1 LKTNILKYFLFTGFC
16 VFLVACSVRKDTF
29 MSRNSHAL
37 STKYNILYNGGLAL
51 DKGIEEVKLNYKDN
65 FWEILPIER
74 MQVTEDQMGPAQ
86 PKNANFEIAE
96 TKATKA
102 VQKHSMNIDGTE
114 KNFQID
120 EAYLMLGKARYYD
133 QRFIPALD
141 AFNYILYKYPKS
153 DKIYEAKI
161 WREKTNIRLEND
173 VLALNNLAKLLKDI
187 KFKDQTFADANAIMA
202 QAFLNLEEPDS
213 AVVKLKLATE
223 FTKSNEEKAR
233 YRFILG
239 QLYDKLNYKDSAYA
253 AYQSVIDMNRKSP
266 RQYVINAHAR
276 QALQFDGKAG
286 DTIAFLKKFNKLL
299 KDRENRPYLDV
310 LNHQMGLFYDNNKN
324 YAQARKYYNASLDA
338 RSADEY
344 MVGSNYRYLAD
355 INFNEAKYVA
365 AGLYYDSTLVQLNT
379 RSREFKSIQKKRE
392 NLVDVIKYEAI
403 ATVNDSILN
412 IVAMSETDRN
422 NYYNTYIE
430 KLKKLDEIKKKQAEK
445 QAREMEAMAA
455 NAGRGDDNGDIAE
468 RINKLKQ
475 EGNENNANPAG
486 TTAPPAKSF
495 GSQESTFYFY
505 NPTTLAFG
513 KTEFRKVWGN
523 RAYAHNWRT
532 ASSRNTNSIAK
543 EEGDDLDNSENVVAD
558 SKNEE
563 IDIRYTTDFYLAQL
577 PTDKKVIDS
586 LAKERNFA
594 YYQLGVI
601 YKEKFREY
609 KRAADKLEKLLEN
622 QPEERLVL
630 PAMYH
635 LYKIYEIID
644 ADKALAMKGKIISQ
658 YPDSR
663 YAQILGNANS
673 ESVAILSPEAAY
685 NNLFKRYEQGDYKTA
700 LIDADASIDQYTG
713 DESISKFEL
722 LKARIVGKL
731 RGIEEYKKAL
741 NFVALNY
748 PNSPEGKEAEAL
760 LGSEIPALS
769 NLQFSSSETPSWKIL
784 YLAKEMNDKVT
795 KNLVDKVKKFMTD
808 RQLGKLSM
816 SFDIYTE
823 EYNFVVIHG
832 MPSEEYAKGIASILK
847 ELKEYK
853 IPDVPIIIS
862 GQNYEIVQMK
872 KNIGDYL
879 SNPALN
885 PKSVTEQL
893 PAKVK
898 AAAPIPAGPPPRRAE
913 RNPAQNSEAN
923 PQAPL
928 MPPGQNPGSK
938 NQPEKSNERMSQPP
952 SIGMPPA
959 SPDPKR

>member
-16 VFLVACSVRKDTF
+16 IFLVACSVRKDTF

-65 FWEILPIER
+65 FWEVLPVER
-74 MQVTEDQMGPAQ
+74 MQVTEEQMGPAR

-187 KFKDQTFADANAIMA
+187 KFKDQTFADANAIMT

-253 AYQSVIDMNRKSP
+253 AYQSVIDMKRKSP

-276 QALQFDGKAG
+276 QSLQFDGQAG
-286 DTIAFLKKFNKLL
+286 DTVAFLKKFNKLL
-299 KDRENRPYLDV
+299 TDRENRPYLDV
-310 LNHQMGLFYDNNKN
+310 LNHQMGLFYDKGKN
-324 YAQARKYYNASLDA
+324 YAQARKYYNASLDT
-338 RSADEY
+338 RTADEY
-344 MVGSNYRYLAD
+344 MIASNYRNLAD

-379 RSREFKSIQKKRE
+379 RSREFKAIQKKRE

-403 ATVNDSILN
+403 ATTNDSILN
-412 IVAMSETDRN
+412 VVAMSETDRR
-422 NYYNTYIE
+422 NYYNNYIE
-430 KLKKLDEIKKKQAEK
+430 ELKKQDEIKKKHAEK
-445 QAREMEAMAA
+445 MAKEMEAMAA
-455 NAGRGDDNGDIAE
+455 NAGGNIDGDIAE
-468 RINKLKQ
+468 RVNKLKQ
-475 EGNENNANPAG
+475 GGNDAAADAG
-486 TTAPPAKSF
+486 PGIAPPKSF
-495 GSQESTFYFY
+495 GGQESTFYFY

-513 KTEFRKVWGN
+513 KNEFRKVWGN
-523 RAYAHNWRT
+523 RAYAYNWRT
-532 ASSRNTNSIAK
+532 ASSRDTNSIAK
-543 EEGDDLDNSENVVAD
+543 QEGDEQDDKDNVTAE
-558 SKNEE
+558 SKGEE
-563 IDIRYTTDFYLAQL
+563 TDIRYTTDFYLTQL

-609 KRAADKLEKLLEN
+609 KRAADKLEGLLAN

-644 ADKALAMKGKIISQ
+644 ADKALAMKGRIISQ

-663 YAQILGNANS
+663 YAQILGNTNS
-673 ESVAILSPEAAY
+673 ESVSILSPDAAY
-685 NNLFKRYEQGDYKTA
+685 NNLFRRYEQGDHKTA
-700 LIDADASIDQYTG
+700 LVDADAAIDQYTG

-722 LKARIVGKL
+722 LKARIIGKL
-731 RGIEEYKKAL
+731 RGIEEYRKAL

-760 LGSEIPALS
+760 LGNEIPALA
-769 NLQFSSSETPSWKIL
+769 NLQFSSSETTSWKIL
-784 YLAKEMNDKVT
+784 YLAKEMDDKVT
-795 KNLVDKVKKFMTD
+795 KNLVNKVRKFMTD
-808 RQLGKLSM
+808 RQLGKLST

-879 SNPALN
+879 SNPVLN
-885 PKSVTEQL
+885 PKSVTDQL

-898 AAAPIPAGPPPRRAE
+898 AAAPIPAGPPPRRSE
-913 RNPAQNSEAN
+913 RNTEQKQQSN
-923 PQAPL
+923 PDSPQ
-928 MPPGQNPGSK
+928 MPPGQQGSK
-938 NQPEKSNERMSQPP
+938 SRPTGKDVDNEKMSQPP
-952 SIGMPPA
+952 SIGMPP
-959 SPDPKR
+959 SEPDPKR